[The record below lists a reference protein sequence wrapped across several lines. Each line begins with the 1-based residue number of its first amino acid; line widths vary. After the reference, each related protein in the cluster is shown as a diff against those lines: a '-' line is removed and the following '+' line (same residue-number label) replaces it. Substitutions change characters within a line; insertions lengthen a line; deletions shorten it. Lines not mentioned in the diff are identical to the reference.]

1 MSILSLLLL
10 LLQSA
15 MSYDYTSLTLSLFFR
30 EKFHLNGCLQRAYL
44 TRYTLAR
51 VTCKYKSVRAVH
63 VDTAISIVLYC
74 ISSAYINCM
83 HCTVLVFYIL
93 CCDVLFILHMSGIIF
108 VMMLYVLIL
117 YCRWSFGVLL
127 MEIITLG

>member
-1 MSILSLLLL
+1 MIIPPL
-10 LLQSA
+10 
-15 MSYDYTSLTLSLFFR
+15 LSLFFR
-30 EKFHLNGCLQRAYL
+30 EKFHLNGCLLRAYL

-51 VTCKYKSVRAVH
+51 VTCEYKSVRAVH

-93 CCDVLFILHMSGIIF
+93 CCDVLFVLHMSGII
-108 VMMLYVLIL
+108 LQ
-117 YCRWSFGVLL
+117 
-127 MEIITLG
+127 